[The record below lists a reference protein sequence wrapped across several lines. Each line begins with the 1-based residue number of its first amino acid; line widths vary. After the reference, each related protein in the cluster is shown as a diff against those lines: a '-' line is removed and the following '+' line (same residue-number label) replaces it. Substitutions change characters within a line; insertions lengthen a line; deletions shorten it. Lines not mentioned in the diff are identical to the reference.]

1 MDILIYGSTEM
12 AFLIASQL
20 HQQHNVTV
28 LSDSKELNEKFN
40 NLDITI
46 SEGSGVDFNVL
57 EKNGLQKPR
66 FP

>member
-1 MDILIYGSTEM
+1 MDILIYGSTEIG
-12 AFLIASQL
+12 FLIASQL

-46 SEGSGVDFNVL
+46 SEGSGVDITVL
-57 EKNGLQKPR
+57 EKNGQPKPR
-66 FP
+66 FS